1 MSNNNQDSEIKDD
14 FIIKHIK
21 MIKELYE
28 AETFL
33 DEKILST
40 GINKKENFVLFDK
53 DWLTKWKNIVGFEKL
68 KDKCK
73 SCKTDAEIKNII
85 NEVRNIFIELD
96 TPQKLKELGDMD
108 TSKLI
113 KDKKKSTINE
123 ESNFVPILSHKC
135 AYFSNSIKGKFTI
148 NSEIS
153 KGVIF
158 IHDLFPDKNKEQKLI
173 LLYKEAGKNQDFIRP
188 VITLDP
194 KAKIQN
200 VVKELKNKP
209 INEILNKKE
218 FNIKIVKPIETT
230 GKEEKSKEEEKERK
244 KKKKKE
250 KKRKKKK
257 EKKRKKKKKE
267 KRKKKIKRKKKK
279 RRGLKQK
286 QIKRKKKKKRSLKQK
301 QIKRKK
307 KKKRGLK
314 QKQIKRKKKKKR
326 SLKLRQIKRKKKKK
340 RSLKLKQRKRKRKK
354 KKGLKPKQIKRK
366 KKKKKNLRLKR
377 IKRKKKKKRSLKL
390 KQIKRKRKKKK
401 GLKPKQIK
409 RKKKKK
415 GLKPKQIKRKKK
427 KKKGLELKLKKRKK
441 KKLKKRKKKKKK
453 KRKKKKKK
461 KKERKKKKKERKE
474 KEEKERKEKEEK
486 ERKEKEEEEKR
497 KKEEEDKKKKDEEVA
512 LIKEFEEKRR
522 KEEEK
527 RIKEE
532 EEKKRK
538 ELEKENKNQEDS
550 DAEKIKKLEEER
562 IKRQQEEI
570 EKENAKKEK
579 ERQERERPVN
589 KKYENQIIQ
598 NNLIDAMKKQISF
611 DNNIRSHAE
620 KGDENFLLDCSIIN
634 REWYEKFIKLS
645 NFDFVKQSLEKS
657 PNQLDNIVQNAI
669 KDKTINLD
677 ELNKLIEQKPKPIDA
692 KALEDIE
699 NLAFVDDEFLNKILN
714 FGVDKNKSANVN
726 VNSSNNNN
734 IINNQIPL
742 QQNQPKAK
750 IMVNKQDAIFHINNQ
765 KYVCANIQDSNLN
778 KRKNVM
784 PIPIQPNQDIMAQ
797 IGKNSQKKGLI
808 NEVKDQ
814 YMSDNIIGKP
824 RPIQPQMSPIMPPQP
839 VAPHFIQ
846 PQPIIPQPIPPQ
858 PIKQEPAKLRITID
872 NKDSSLGLDN
882 VGATCYMN
890 ATLQCLAHIKRI
902 TEHIINYRED
912 KKLKDTKKFKLSE
925 AYSEV
930 VYEIWLPKD
939 PKKKSFAP
947 NRFKKVLG
955 EMNSLFAP
963 TAANDAKDL
972 LIYFIEQMHTEL
984 NQSKE
989 TNLNLVMPDNMNPM
1003 DHQDVLRCFAEE
1015 FMKKYNSVF
1024 SHYCYGSNVS
1034 VTHCNGCNVQ
1044 KFSYQCFSFIIFPLL
1059 EAKKHCVI
1067 SGRLNPLNYN
1077 NYILNI
1083 EDCFLYNQK
1092 LEFFTGNNQMYCNIC
1107 QASKDSSMQTRI
1119 STAPLI
1125 LILILNRGKGNLDF
1139 KEPFIFWEI
1148 IDLRNYVEFP
1158 QPDNFYFLSGV
1169 VSHMGDSG
1177 PSGHFIAFCRMSPNS
1192 KWYCY
1197 NDSIVSES
1205 NFNEINTRGT
1215 PYILFYQKSV
1225 MVA

>member
-73 SCKTDAEIKNII
+73 SCNTDAEIKNLI

-230 GKEEKSKEEEKERK
+230 GKEEKSKEEEERLK
-244 KKKKKE
+244 AEADKKKKE
-250 KKRKKKK
+250 EEEKKK
-257 EKKRKKKKKE
+257 
-267 KRKKKIKRKKKK
+267 
-279 RRGLKQK
+279 
-286 QIKRKKKKKRSLKQK
+286 
-301 QIKRKK
+301 
-307 KKKRGLK
+307 
-314 QKQIKRKKKKKR
+314 
-326 SLKLRQIKRKKKKK
+326 
-340 RSLKLKQRKRKRKK
+340 
-354 KKGLKPKQIKRK
+354 
-366 KKKKKNLRLKR
+366 
-377 IKRKKKKKRSLKL
+377 
-390 KQIKRKRKKKK
+390 
-401 GLKPKQIK
+401 
-409 RKKKKK
+409 
-415 GLKPKQIKRKKK
+415 
-427 KKKGLELKLKKRKK
+427 
-441 KKLKKRKKKKKK
+441 
-453 KRKKKKKK
+453 
-461 KKERKKKKKERKE
+461 KE

-846 PQPIIPQPIPPQ
+846 PQPIISQPIPPQ

-1003 DHQDVLRCFAEE
+1003 DHQDVLKCFAEE

>member
-1 MSNNNQDSEIKDD
+1 MSINNQVSEIKDD

-73 SCKTDAEIKNII
+73 SCNTDAEKINLI

-230 GKEEKSKEEEKERK
+230 GKEEKSKEEEERLK
-244 KKKKKE
+244 AEADKKKKE
-250 KKRKKKK
+250 EEEKKK
-257 EKKRKKKKKE
+257 
-267 KRKKKIKRKKKK
+267 
-279 RRGLKQK
+279 
-286 QIKRKKKKKRSLKQK
+286 
-301 QIKRKK
+301 
-307 KKKRGLK
+307 
-314 QKQIKRKKKKKR
+314 
-326 SLKLRQIKRKKKKK
+326 
-340 RSLKLKQRKRKRKK
+340 
-354 KKGLKPKQIKRK
+354 
-366 KKKKKNLRLKR
+366 
-377 IKRKKKKKRSLKL
+377 
-390 KQIKRKRKKKK
+390 
-401 GLKPKQIK
+401 
-409 RKKKKK
+409 
-415 GLKPKQIKRKKK
+415 
-427 KKKGLELKLKKRKK
+427 
-441 KKLKKRKKKKKK
+441 
-453 KRKKKKKK
+453 
-461 KKERKKKKKERKE
+461 KE

-1215 PYILFYQKSV
+1215 PYILFYQKSE

>member
-33 DEKILST
+33 DEKILSA
-40 GINKKENFVLFDK
+40 GVNKKENFVLFDK

-73 SCKTDAEIKNII
+73 SCNTDAEIKNLI

-123 ESNFVPILSHKC
+123 ESNFVPIISHKC

-230 GKEEKSKEEEKERK
+230 GKEEKSKEEEERLK
-244 KKKKKE
+244 AEAEKKKKE
-250 KKRKKKK
+250 EEEKKK
-257 EKKRKKKKKE
+257 
-267 KRKKKIKRKKKK
+267 
-279 RRGLKQK
+279 
-286 QIKRKKKKKRSLKQK
+286 
-301 QIKRKK
+301 
-307 KKKRGLK
+307 
-314 QKQIKRKKKKKR
+314 
-326 SLKLRQIKRKKKKK
+326 
-340 RSLKLKQRKRKRKK
+340 
-354 KKGLKPKQIKRK
+354 
-366 KKKKKNLRLKR
+366 
-377 IKRKKKKKRSLKL
+377 
-390 KQIKRKRKKKK
+390 
-401 GLKPKQIK
+401 
-409 RKKKKK
+409 
-415 GLKPKQIKRKKK
+415 
-427 KKKGLELKLKKRKK
+427 
-441 KKLKKRKKKKKK
+441 
-453 KRKKKKKK
+453 
-461 KKERKKKKKERKE
+461 KE
-474 KEEKERKEKEEK
+474 KEEKEKKEKEEK

-497 KKEEEDKKKKDEEVA
+497 KKEEENKKKKDEEVA

-824 RPIQPQMSPIMPPQP
+824 RPIQPHMSPIMPPQP

-846 PQPIIPQPIPPQ
+846 PQPIISQPIPPQ

>member
-73 SCKTDAEIKNII
+73 SCNTDAEKINLI

-209 INEILNKKE
+209 INEILDKKE

-230 GKEEKSKEEEKERK
+230 GKEEKSKEEEERLK
-244 KKKKKE
+244 AEADKKKKE
-250 KKRKKKK
+250 EEEKKK
-257 EKKRKKKKKE
+257 
-267 KRKKKIKRKKKK
+267 
-279 RRGLKQK
+279 
-286 QIKRKKKKKRSLKQK
+286 
-301 QIKRKK
+301 
-307 KKKRGLK
+307 
-314 QKQIKRKKKKKR
+314 
-326 SLKLRQIKRKKKKK
+326 
-340 RSLKLKQRKRKRKK
+340 
-354 KKGLKPKQIKRK
+354 
-366 KKKKKNLRLKR
+366 
-377 IKRKKKKKRSLKL
+377 
-390 KQIKRKRKKKK
+390 
-401 GLKPKQIK
+401 
-409 RKKKKK
+409 
-415 GLKPKQIKRKKK
+415 
-427 KKKGLELKLKKRKK
+427 
-441 KKLKKRKKKKKK
+441 
-453 KRKKKKKK
+453 
-461 KKERKKKKKERKE
+461 KE

-846 PQPIIPQPIPPQ
+846 PQPIISQPIPPQ

>member
-1 MSNNNQDSEIKDD
+1 MSINNQDSEIKDD

-53 DWLTKWKNIVGFEKL
+53 DWLIKWKNIVGFEKL

-73 SCKTDAEIKNII
+73 SCNTDAEIKNLI

-230 GKEEKSKEEEKERK
+230 GKEEKSKEEEERIK
-244 KKKKKE
+244 AEAEKKKKE
-250 KKRKKKK
+250 EEERIKAEAEKKKK
-257 EKKRKKKKKE
+257 EEERLKAEADKKKKE
-267 KRKKKIKRKKKK
+267 EEE
-279 RRGLKQK
+279 
-286 QIKRKKKKKRSLKQK
+286 
-301 QIKRKK
+301 
-307 KKKRGLK
+307 
-314 QKQIKRKKKKKR
+314 
-326 SLKLRQIKRKKKKK
+326 
-340 RSLKLKQRKRKRKK
+340 
-354 KKGLKPKQIKRK
+354 
-366 KKKKKNLRLKR
+366 RLKA
-377 IKRKKKKKRSLKL
+377 
-390 KQIKRKRKKKK
+390 
-401 GLKPKQIK
+401 
-409 RKKKKK
+409 
-415 GLKPKQIKRKKK
+415 
-427 KKKGLELKLKKRKK
+427 EAD
-441 KKLKKRKKKKKK
+441 
-453 KRKKKKKK
+453 KK
-461 KKERKKKKKERKE
+461 KKEEEEKKKKEEEERLRVEAEKKKKEEEEKKKKE

-497 KKEEEDKKKKDEEVA
+497 KKEEEDKKKKDDEA
-512 LIKEFEEKRR
+512 ARIKEFEQKRR
-522 KEEEK
+522 KDEEK

-846 PQPIIPQPIPPQ
+846 PQPIISQPIPPQ

-1003 DHQDVLRCFAEE
+1003 DHQDVLKCFAEE

>member
-73 SCKTDAEIKNII
+73 SCNTDAEKINLI

-209 INEILNKKE
+209 INEILDKKE

-230 GKEEKSKEEEKERK
+230 GKEEKSKEEEERLK
-244 KKKKKE
+244 AEEDKKKKE
-250 KKRKKKK
+250 EEEKKK
-257 EKKRKKKKKE
+257 
-267 KRKKKIKRKKKK
+267 
-279 RRGLKQK
+279 
-286 QIKRKKKKKRSLKQK
+286 
-301 QIKRKK
+301 
-307 KKKRGLK
+307 
-314 QKQIKRKKKKKR
+314 
-326 SLKLRQIKRKKKKK
+326 
-340 RSLKLKQRKRKRKK
+340 
-354 KKGLKPKQIKRK
+354 
-366 KKKKKNLRLKR
+366 
-377 IKRKKKKKRSLKL
+377 
-390 KQIKRKRKKKK
+390 
-401 GLKPKQIK
+401 
-409 RKKKKK
+409 
-415 GLKPKQIKRKKK
+415 
-427 KKKGLELKLKKRKK
+427 
-441 KKLKKRKKKKKK
+441 
-453 KRKKKKKK
+453 
-461 KKERKKKKKERKE
+461 KE

-846 PQPIIPQPIPPQ
+846 PQPIISQPIPPQ

>member
-73 SCKTDAEIKNII
+73 SCNTDAEIKNLI

-96 TPQKLKELGDMD
+96 IPQKLKELGDMD

-158 IHDLFPDKNKEQKLI
+158 IHDLFPEKNKEQKLI

-230 GKEEKSKEEEKERK
+230 GKEEKSKEEEERLK
-244 KKKKKE
+244 AEADKKKKE
-250 KKRKKKK
+250 EEEKKK
-257 EKKRKKKKKE
+257 
-267 KRKKKIKRKKKK
+267 
-279 RRGLKQK
+279 
-286 QIKRKKKKKRSLKQK
+286 
-301 QIKRKK
+301 
-307 KKKRGLK
+307 
-314 QKQIKRKKKKKR
+314 
-326 SLKLRQIKRKKKKK
+326 
-340 RSLKLKQRKRKRKK
+340 
-354 KKGLKPKQIKRK
+354 
-366 KKKKKNLRLKR
+366 
-377 IKRKKKKKRSLKL
+377 
-390 KQIKRKRKKKK
+390 
-401 GLKPKQIK
+401 
-409 RKKKKK
+409 
-415 GLKPKQIKRKKK
+415 
-427 KKKGLELKLKKRKK
+427 
-441 KKLKKRKKKKKK
+441 
-453 KRKKKKKK
+453 
-461 KKERKKKKKERKE
+461 KE

-846 PQPIIPQPIPPQ
+846 PQPIISQPIPPQ

>member
-73 SCKTDAEIKNII
+73 SCNTDAEIKNLI

-230 GKEEKSKEEEKERK
+230 GKEEKSKEEEERLKAEAEKKKKEEEE
-244 KKKKKE
+244 KKKKE
-250 KKRKKKK
+250 K
-257 EKKRKKKKKE
+257 EE
-267 KRKKKIKRKKKK
+267 
-279 RRGLKQK
+279 
-286 QIKRKKKKKRSLKQK
+286 
-301 QIKRKK
+301 
-307 KKKRGLK
+307 
-314 QKQIKRKKKKKR
+314 
-326 SLKLRQIKRKKKKK
+326 
-340 RSLKLKQRKRKRKK
+340 
-354 KKGLKPKQIKRK
+354 
-366 KKKKKNLRLKR
+366 
-377 IKRKKKKKRSLKL
+377 
-390 KQIKRKRKKKK
+390 
-401 GLKPKQIK
+401 
-409 RKKKKK
+409 
-415 GLKPKQIKRKKK
+415 
-427 KKKGLELKLKKRKK
+427 
-441 KKLKKRKKKKKK
+441 
-453 KRKKKKKK
+453 
-461 KKERKKKKKERKE
+461 KERKE
-474 KEEKERKEKEEK
+474 KEEKERKEKEDKERKEKEEEEKRKKEEEDKKKKDEEERLKAEADKKKKEEEEKLKVEADKKKKEEEERLKAEADKKKKEEEERLKAEAEKKKKEEEERLKAEADKKKKEEEEKLKAEADKKKKEEEEKKKKEEEERLRAEAEKKKKEEEEKKKKEKEEKEKKEKEEK

-839 VAPHFIQ
+839 VVPHFIQ
-846 PQPIIPQPIPPQ
+846 PQPIISQPIPPQ

>member
-73 SCKTDAEIKNII
+73 SCNTDAEIKNLI

-158 IHDLFPDKNKEQKLI
+158 IHDLFPEKNKEQKLI

-230 GKEEKSKEEEKERK
+230 GKEEKSKEEEERLK
-244 KKKKKE
+244 AEAEKKKKE
-250 KKRKKKK
+250 EEEKKK
-257 EKKRKKKKKE
+257 
-267 KRKKKIKRKKKK
+267 
-279 RRGLKQK
+279 
-286 QIKRKKKKKRSLKQK
+286 
-301 QIKRKK
+301 
-307 KKKRGLK
+307 
-314 QKQIKRKKKKKR
+314 
-326 SLKLRQIKRKKKKK
+326 
-340 RSLKLKQRKRKRKK
+340 
-354 KKGLKPKQIKRK
+354 
-366 KKKKKNLRLKR
+366 
-377 IKRKKKKKRSLKL
+377 
-390 KQIKRKRKKKK
+390 
-401 GLKPKQIK
+401 
-409 RKKKKK
+409 
-415 GLKPKQIKRKKK
+415 
-427 KKKGLELKLKKRKK
+427 
-441 KKLKKRKKKKKK
+441 
-453 KRKKKKKK
+453 
-461 KKERKKKKKERKE
+461 KE

-846 PQPIIPQPIPPQ
+846 PQSIIPQPIPPQ

>member
-1 MSNNNQDSEIKDD
+1 MSINNQDSEIKDD

-53 DWLTKWKNIVGFEKL
+53 DWLIKWKNIVGFEKL

-73 SCKTDAEIKNII
+73 SCNTDAEKINLI

-230 GKEEKSKEEEKERK
+230 GKEEKSKEEEERLK
-244 KKKKKE
+244 AEEDKKKKE
-250 KKRKKKK
+250 EEEKKK
-257 EKKRKKKKKE
+257 
-267 KRKKKIKRKKKK
+267 
-279 RRGLKQK
+279 
-286 QIKRKKKKKRSLKQK
+286 
-301 QIKRKK
+301 
-307 KKKRGLK
+307 
-314 QKQIKRKKKKKR
+314 
-326 SLKLRQIKRKKKKK
+326 
-340 RSLKLKQRKRKRKK
+340 
-354 KKGLKPKQIKRK
+354 
-366 KKKKKNLRLKR
+366 
-377 IKRKKKKKRSLKL
+377 
-390 KQIKRKRKKKK
+390 
-401 GLKPKQIK
+401 
-409 RKKKKK
+409 
-415 GLKPKQIKRKKK
+415 
-427 KKKGLELKLKKRKK
+427 
-441 KKLKKRKKKKKK
+441 
-453 KRKKKKKK
+453 
-461 KKERKKKKKERKE
+461 KE

-846 PQPIIPQPIPPQ
+846 PQPIISQPIPPQ

>member
-73 SCKTDAEIKNII
+73 SCNTDAEIKNLI

-230 GKEEKSKEEEKERK
+230 GKEEKSKEEEERLK
-244 KKKKKE
+244 AEEDKKKKE
-250 KKRKKKK
+250 EEEKKK
-257 EKKRKKKKKE
+257 
-267 KRKKKIKRKKKK
+267 
-279 RRGLKQK
+279 
-286 QIKRKKKKKRSLKQK
+286 
-301 QIKRKK
+301 
-307 KKKRGLK
+307 
-314 QKQIKRKKKKKR
+314 
-326 SLKLRQIKRKKKKK
+326 
-340 RSLKLKQRKRKRKK
+340 
-354 KKGLKPKQIKRK
+354 
-366 KKKKKNLRLKR
+366 
-377 IKRKKKKKRSLKL
+377 
-390 KQIKRKRKKKK
+390 
-401 GLKPKQIK
+401 
-409 RKKKKK
+409 
-415 GLKPKQIKRKKK
+415 
-427 KKKGLELKLKKRKK
+427 
-441 KKLKKRKKKKKK
+441 
-453 KRKKKKKK
+453 
-461 KKERKKKKKERKE
+461 KE

-846 PQPIIPQPIPPQ
+846 PQPIISQPIPPQ

>member
-73 SCKTDAEIKNII
+73 GCKTDAEIKNII

-230 GKEEKSKEEEKERK
+230 GKEEKSKEEEERLK
-244 KKKKKE
+244 AEADKKKKE
-250 KKRKKKK
+250 EEEKKK
-257 EKKRKKKKKE
+257 
-267 KRKKKIKRKKKK
+267 
-279 RRGLKQK
+279 
-286 QIKRKKKKKRSLKQK
+286 
-301 QIKRKK
+301 
-307 KKKRGLK
+307 
-314 QKQIKRKKKKKR
+314 
-326 SLKLRQIKRKKKKK
+326 
-340 RSLKLKQRKRKRKK
+340 
-354 KKGLKPKQIKRK
+354 
-366 KKKKKNLRLKR
+366 
-377 IKRKKKKKRSLKL
+377 
-390 KQIKRKRKKKK
+390 
-401 GLKPKQIK
+401 
-409 RKKKKK
+409 
-415 GLKPKQIKRKKK
+415 
-427 KKKGLELKLKKRKK
+427 
-441 KKLKKRKKKKKK
+441 
-453 KRKKKKKK
+453 
-461 KKERKKKKKERKE
+461 KE

-824 RPIQPQMSPIMPPQP
+824 RPIPPHMSPIMPPQP

-846 PQPIIPQPIPPQ
+846 PQPIISQPIPPQ

>member
-73 SCKTDAEIKNII
+73 SCNTDAEKINLI

-230 GKEEKSKEEEKERK
+230 GKEEKSKEEEERLK
-244 KKKKKE
+244 AEADKKKKE
-250 KKRKKKK
+250 EEERLKAEADKKKK
-257 EKKRKKKKKE
+257 EEEEKKKKE
-267 KRKKKIKRKKKK
+267 EEER
-279 RRGLKQK
+279 
-286 QIKRKKKKKRSLKQK
+286 
-301 QIKRKK
+301 
-307 KKKRGLK
+307 
-314 QKQIKRKKKKKR
+314 
-326 SLKLRQIKRKKKKK
+326 LRA
-340 RSLKLKQRKRKRKK
+340 
-354 KKGLKPKQIKRK
+354 
-366 KKKKKNLRLKR
+366 
-377 IKRKKKKKRSLKL
+377 
-390 KQIKRKRKKKK
+390 
-401 GLKPKQIK
+401 
-409 RKKKKK
+409 
-415 GLKPKQIKRKKK
+415 
-427 KKKGLELKLKKRKK
+427 EAE
-441 KKLKKRKKKKKK
+441 
-453 KRKKKKKK
+453 KK
-461 KKERKKKKKERKE
+461 KKEEAEKKKKEEEEKKKKE
-474 KEEKERKEKEEK
+474 KEEKEKKEKEEK

-497 KKEEEDKKKKDEEVA
+497 KKEEEDKKKKDEEFA

-538 ELEKENKNQEDS
+538 ELEKEKKNQEDS

-824 RPIQPQMSPIMPPQP
+824 RPIQPHMSPIMPPQP

>member
-1 MSNNNQDSEIKDD
+1 MSINNQDSEIKDD

-40 GINKKENFVLFDK
+40 GVYKKENFVLFDK

-230 GKEEKSKEEEKERK
+230 GKEEKSKEEEERLK
-244 KKKKKE
+244 AEADKKKKE
-250 KKRKKKK
+250 EEEKKK
-257 EKKRKKKKKE
+257 
-267 KRKKKIKRKKKK
+267 
-279 RRGLKQK
+279 
-286 QIKRKKKKKRSLKQK
+286 
-301 QIKRKK
+301 
-307 KKKRGLK
+307 
-314 QKQIKRKKKKKR
+314 
-326 SLKLRQIKRKKKKK
+326 
-340 RSLKLKQRKRKRKK
+340 
-354 KKGLKPKQIKRK
+354 
-366 KKKKKNLRLKR
+366 
-377 IKRKKKKKRSLKL
+377 
-390 KQIKRKRKKKK
+390 
-401 GLKPKQIK
+401 
-409 RKKKKK
+409 
-415 GLKPKQIKRKKK
+415 
-427 KKKGLELKLKKRKK
+427 
-441 KKLKKRKKKKKK
+441 
-453 KRKKKKKK
+453 
-461 KKERKKKKKERKE
+461 KE

-512 LIKEFEEKRR
+512 RIKEFEEKRR

-846 PQPIIPQPIPPQ
+846 PQPIISQPIPPQ

>member
-33 DEKILST
+33 DEKILSA

-73 SCKTDAEIKNII
+73 SCNTDAEKINLI

-230 GKEEKSKEEEKERK
+230 GKEEKSKEEEERLK
-244 KKKKKE
+244 AEADKKKKE
-250 KKRKKKK
+250 EEEKKK
-257 EKKRKKKKKE
+257 
-267 KRKKKIKRKKKK
+267 
-279 RRGLKQK
+279 
-286 QIKRKKKKKRSLKQK
+286 
-301 QIKRKK
+301 
-307 KKKRGLK
+307 
-314 QKQIKRKKKKKR
+314 
-326 SLKLRQIKRKKKKK
+326 
-340 RSLKLKQRKRKRKK
+340 
-354 KKGLKPKQIKRK
+354 
-366 KKKKKNLRLKR
+366 
-377 IKRKKKKKRSLKL
+377 
-390 KQIKRKRKKKK
+390 
-401 GLKPKQIK
+401 
-409 RKKKKK
+409 
-415 GLKPKQIKRKKK
+415 
-427 KKKGLELKLKKRKK
+427 
-441 KKLKKRKKKKKK
+441 
-453 KRKKKKKK
+453 
-461 KKERKKKKKERKE
+461 KE

-846 PQPIIPQPIPPQ
+846 PQPIISQPIPPQ

>member
-40 GINKKENFVLFDK
+40 GVYKKENFVLFDK
-53 DWLTKWKNIVGFEKL
+53 DWLIKWKNIVGFEKL

-230 GKEEKSKEEEKERK
+230 GKEEKSKEEEERLK
-244 KKKKKE
+244 AEADKKKKE
-250 KKRKKKK
+250 EEKKK
-257 EKKRKKKKKE
+257 
-267 KRKKKIKRKKKK
+267 
-279 RRGLKQK
+279 
-286 QIKRKKKKKRSLKQK
+286 
-301 QIKRKK
+301 
-307 KKKRGLK
+307 
-314 QKQIKRKKKKKR
+314 
-326 SLKLRQIKRKKKKK
+326 
-340 RSLKLKQRKRKRKK
+340 
-354 KKGLKPKQIKRK
+354 
-366 KKKKKNLRLKR
+366 
-377 IKRKKKKKRSLKL
+377 
-390 KQIKRKRKKKK
+390 
-401 GLKPKQIK
+401 
-409 RKKKKK
+409 
-415 GLKPKQIKRKKK
+415 
-427 KKKGLELKLKKRKK
+427 
-441 KKLKKRKKKKKK
+441 
-453 KRKKKKKK
+453 
-461 KKERKKKKKERKE
+461 KE

-538 ELEKENKNQEDS
+538 ELEKEKKNQEDS

-846 PQPIIPQPIPPQ
+846 PQPIISQPIPPQ

-1215 PYILFYQKSV
+1215 PYILFYQKSQ
-1225 MVA
+1225 M

>member
-1 MSNNNQDSEIKDD
+1 MSINNQDSEIKDD

-33 DEKILST
+33 DEKILSA
-40 GINKKENFVLFDK
+40 GVYKKENFVLFDK

-73 SCKTDAEIKNII
+73 SCNTDAEKINLI

-230 GKEEKSKEEEKERK
+230 GKEEKSKEEEERLK
-244 KKKKKE
+244 AEADKKKKE
-250 KKRKKKK
+250 EEERLKAEAEKKKK
-257 EKKRKKKKKE
+257 EEEERLRAEAEKKKKE
-267 KRKKKIKRKKKK
+267 EEEKKK
-279 RRGLKQK
+279 
-286 QIKRKKKKKRSLKQK
+286 
-301 QIKRKK
+301 
-307 KKKRGLK
+307 
-314 QKQIKRKKKKKR
+314 
-326 SLKLRQIKRKKKKK
+326 
-340 RSLKLKQRKRKRKK
+340 
-354 KKGLKPKQIKRK
+354 
-366 KKKKKNLRLKR
+366 
-377 IKRKKKKKRSLKL
+377 
-390 KQIKRKRKKKK
+390 
-401 GLKPKQIK
+401 
-409 RKKKKK
+409 
-415 GLKPKQIKRKKK
+415 
-427 KKKGLELKLKKRKK
+427 
-441 KKLKKRKKKKKK
+441 
-453 KRKKKKKK
+453 
-461 KKERKKKKKERKE
+461 KE
-474 KEEKERKEKEEK
+474 KEEKEKKEKEEK

-538 ELEKENKNQEDS
+538 ELEKEKKNQEDS

-846 PQPIIPQPIPPQ
+846 PQPIISQPIPPQ

-1205 NFNEINTRGT
+1205 NFNEIIRF
-1215 PYILFYQKSV
+1215 YIIIQI
-1225 MVA
+1225 A

>member
-40 GINKKENFVLFDK
+40 GVYKKENFVLFDK

-73 SCKTDAEIKNII
+73 SCNTDAEIKNLI

-230 GKEEKSKEEEKERK
+230 GKEEKSKEEEERIK
-244 KKKKKE
+244 AEAEKKKKE
-250 KKRKKKK
+250 EERIKAEAEKKKK
-257 EKKRKKKKKE
+257 EEEERIKAEAEKKKKE
-267 KRKKKIKRKKKK
+267 EE
-279 RRGLKQK
+279 
-286 QIKRKKKKKRSLKQK
+286 
-301 QIKRKK
+301 
-307 KKKRGLK
+307 
-314 QKQIKRKKKKKR
+314 
-326 SLKLRQIKRKKKKK
+326 
-340 RSLKLKQRKRKRKK
+340 
-354 KKGLKPKQIKRK
+354 
-366 KKKKKNLRLKR
+366 RLKA
-377 IKRKKKKKRSLKL
+377 
-390 KQIKRKRKKKK
+390 
-401 GLKPKQIK
+401 
-409 RKKKKK
+409 
-415 GLKPKQIKRKKK
+415 
-427 KKKGLELKLKKRKK
+427 EAD
-441 KKLKKRKKKKKK
+441 
-453 KRKKKKKK
+453 KK
-461 KKERKKKKKERKE
+461 KKEEEERLKAEAEKKKKEEEERLKAEADKKKKEEAEKKKKEEEEKKKKE

-824 RPIQPQMSPIMPPQP
+824 RPIQPQMSPIMSPQP

-846 PQPIIPQPIPPQ
+846 PQPIISQPIPPQ

>member
-40 GINKKENFVLFDK
+40 GVYKKENFVLFDK

-73 SCKTDAEIKNII
+73 SCKTDGEMKNII

-230 GKEEKSKEEEKERK
+230 GKEEKSKEEEERLKAEADKKKKEEEE
-244 KKKKKE
+244 KKKKE
-250 KKRKKKK
+250 KEEKERKEKEEKERKEKEEKERKEKEEEEKRKKEEEDKKKK
-257 EKKRKKKKKE
+257 EEEERLKAEADKKKKE
-267 KRKKKIKRKKKK
+267 
-279 RRGLKQK
+279 
-286 QIKRKKKKKRSLKQK
+286 
-301 QIKRKK
+301 
-307 KKKRGLK
+307 
-314 QKQIKRKKKKKR
+314 
-326 SLKLRQIKRKKKKK
+326 
-340 RSLKLKQRKRKRKK
+340 
-354 KKGLKPKQIKRK
+354 
-366 KKKKKNLRLKR
+366 
-377 IKRKKKKKRSLKL
+377 
-390 KQIKRKRKKKK
+390 
-401 GLKPKQIK
+401 
-409 RKKKKK
+409 
-415 GLKPKQIKRKKK
+415 
-427 KKKGLELKLKKRKK
+427 EEE
-441 KKLKKRKKKKKK
+441 
-453 KRKKKKKK
+453 KK
-461 KKERKKKKKERKE
+461 KKEEEEIKKKE

-512 LIKEFEEKRR
+512 LIKELEEKRR

-846 PQPIIPQPIPPQ
+846 PQSIIPQPIPPQ

>member
-73 SCKTDAEIKNII
+73 SCKTDAEIKNLI

-230 GKEEKSKEEEKERK
+230 GKEEKSKEEEERLK
-244 KKKKKE
+244 AEADKKKKE
-250 KKRKKKK
+250 EEEKKK
-257 EKKRKKKKKE
+257 
-267 KRKKKIKRKKKK
+267 
-279 RRGLKQK
+279 
-286 QIKRKKKKKRSLKQK
+286 
-301 QIKRKK
+301 
-307 KKKRGLK
+307 
-314 QKQIKRKKKKKR
+314 
-326 SLKLRQIKRKKKKK
+326 
-340 RSLKLKQRKRKRKK
+340 
-354 KKGLKPKQIKRK
+354 
-366 KKKKKNLRLKR
+366 
-377 IKRKKKKKRSLKL
+377 
-390 KQIKRKRKKKK
+390 
-401 GLKPKQIK
+401 
-409 RKKKKK
+409 
-415 GLKPKQIKRKKK
+415 
-427 KKKGLELKLKKRKK
+427 
-441 KKLKKRKKKKKK
+441 
-453 KRKKKKKK
+453 
-461 KKERKKKKKERKE
+461 KE

-824 RPIQPQMSPIMPPQP
+824 RPIPPHMSPIMPPQP

>member
-53 DWLTKWKNIVGFEKL
+53 DWLIKWKNIVGFEKL

-73 SCKTDAEIKNII
+73 SCNTDAEKINLI

-230 GKEEKSKEEEKERK
+230 GKEEKSKEEEERLK
-244 KKKKKE
+244 AEADKKKKE
-250 KKRKKKK
+250 EEEKKK
-257 EKKRKKKKKE
+257 
-267 KRKKKIKRKKKK
+267 
-279 RRGLKQK
+279 
-286 QIKRKKKKKRSLKQK
+286 
-301 QIKRKK
+301 
-307 KKKRGLK
+307 
-314 QKQIKRKKKKKR
+314 
-326 SLKLRQIKRKKKKK
+326 
-340 RSLKLKQRKRKRKK
+340 
-354 KKGLKPKQIKRK
+354 
-366 KKKKKNLRLKR
+366 
-377 IKRKKKKKRSLKL
+377 
-390 KQIKRKRKKKK
+390 
-401 GLKPKQIK
+401 
-409 RKKKKK
+409 
-415 GLKPKQIKRKKK
+415 
-427 KKKGLELKLKKRKK
+427 
-441 KKLKKRKKKKKK
+441 
-453 KRKKKKKK
+453 
-461 KKERKKKKKERKE
+461 KE

-797 IGKNSQKKGLI
+797 IGKNSQKNGLI

-846 PQPIIPQPIPPQ
+846 PQPIISQPIPPQ

>member
-40 GINKKENFVLFDK
+40 GVYKKENFVLFDK

-73 SCKTDAEIKNII
+73 SCNTDAEIKNLI

-135 AYFSNSIKGKFTI
+135 AYFSSSIKGTFTI

-230 GKEEKSKEEEKERK
+230 GKEEKSKEEEERLK
-244 KKKKKE
+244 AEADKKKKE
-250 KKRKKKK
+250 EEERLKAEADKKKK
-257 EKKRKKKKKE
+257 EEEERLKAEAEKKKKE
-267 KRKKKIKRKKKK
+267 EEE
-279 RRGLKQK
+279 
-286 QIKRKKKKKRSLKQK
+286 
-301 QIKRKK
+301 
-307 KKKRGLK
+307 
-314 QKQIKRKKKKKR
+314 
-326 SLKLRQIKRKKKKK
+326 
-340 RSLKLKQRKRKRKK
+340 
-354 KKGLKPKQIKRK
+354 
-366 KKKKKNLRLKR
+366 RLKA
-377 IKRKKKKKRSLKL
+377 
-390 KQIKRKRKKKK
+390 
-401 GLKPKQIK
+401 
-409 RKKKKK
+409 
-415 GLKPKQIKRKKK
+415 
-427 KKKGLELKLKKRKK
+427 EAE
-441 KKLKKRKKKKKK
+441 
-453 KRKKKKKK
+453 KK
-461 KKERKKKKKERKE
+461 KKEEEEKLKAEADKKKKEEEERLKAEADKKKKEEEERLRAEAEKKKKEEEEKKKKE
-474 KEEKERKEKEEK
+474 KEEKEKKEKEEK

-677 ELNKLIEQKPKPIDA
+677 ELNKLFEQKPKPIDA

-824 RPIQPQMSPIMPPQP
+824 RPIPPHMSPIMPPQP

>member
-73 SCKTDAEIKNII
+73 SCNTDAEKINLI

-230 GKEEKSKEEEKERK
+230 GKEEKSKEEEERLK
-244 KKKKKE
+244 AEEDKKKKE
-250 KKRKKKK
+250 EEEKKK
-257 EKKRKKKKKE
+257 
-267 KRKKKIKRKKKK
+267 
-279 RRGLKQK
+279 
-286 QIKRKKKKKRSLKQK
+286 
-301 QIKRKK
+301 
-307 KKKRGLK
+307 
-314 QKQIKRKKKKKR
+314 
-326 SLKLRQIKRKKKKK
+326 
-340 RSLKLKQRKRKRKK
+340 
-354 KKGLKPKQIKRK
+354 
-366 KKKKKNLRLKR
+366 
-377 IKRKKKKKRSLKL
+377 
-390 KQIKRKRKKKK
+390 
-401 GLKPKQIK
+401 
-409 RKKKKK
+409 
-415 GLKPKQIKRKKK
+415 
-427 KKKGLELKLKKRKK
+427 
-441 KKLKKRKKKKKK
+441 
-453 KRKKKKKK
+453 
-461 KKERKKKKKERKE
+461 KE

-846 PQPIIPQPIPPQ
+846 PQPIISQPIPPQ

>member
-73 SCKTDAEIKNII
+73 SCNADAEIKNLI

-230 GKEEKSKEEEKERK
+230 GKEEKSKEEEERLK
-244 KKKKKE
+244 AEADKKKKE
-250 KKRKKKK
+250 EEEKKK
-257 EKKRKKKKKE
+257 
-267 KRKKKIKRKKKK
+267 
-279 RRGLKQK
+279 
-286 QIKRKKKKKRSLKQK
+286 
-301 QIKRKK
+301 
-307 KKKRGLK
+307 
-314 QKQIKRKKKKKR
+314 
-326 SLKLRQIKRKKKKK
+326 
-340 RSLKLKQRKRKRKK
+340 
-354 KKGLKPKQIKRK
+354 
-366 KKKKKNLRLKR
+366 
-377 IKRKKKKKRSLKL
+377 
-390 KQIKRKRKKKK
+390 
-401 GLKPKQIK
+401 
-409 RKKKKK
+409 
-415 GLKPKQIKRKKK
+415 
-427 KKKGLELKLKKRKK
+427 
-441 KKLKKRKKKKKK
+441 
-453 KRKKKKKK
+453 
-461 KKERKKKKKERKE
+461 KE

-846 PQPIIPQPIPPQ
+846 PQPIISQPIPPQ

>member
-73 SCKTDAEIKNII
+73 SCNTDAEIKNLI

-230 GKEEKSKEEEKERK
+230 GKEEKSKEEEERLK
-244 KKKKKE
+244 AEADKKKKE
-250 KKRKKKK
+250 EEEKKKK
-257 EKKRKKKKKE
+257 EEEERLRAEAEKKKKE
-267 KRKKKIKRKKKK
+267 
-279 RRGLKQK
+279 
-286 QIKRKKKKKRSLKQK
+286 
-301 QIKRKK
+301 
-307 KKKRGLK
+307 
-314 QKQIKRKKKKKR
+314 
-326 SLKLRQIKRKKKKK
+326 
-340 RSLKLKQRKRKRKK
+340 
-354 KKGLKPKQIKRK
+354 
-366 KKKKKNLRLKR
+366 
-377 IKRKKKKKRSLKL
+377 
-390 KQIKRKRKKKK
+390 
-401 GLKPKQIK
+401 
-409 RKKKKK
+409 
-415 GLKPKQIKRKKK
+415 
-427 KKKGLELKLKKRKK
+427 EEE
-441 KKLKKRKKKKKK
+441 
-453 KRKKKKKK
+453 KK
-461 KKERKKKKKERKE
+461 KKEEKE
-474 KEEKERKEKEEK
+474 KKEKEEK
-486 ERKEKEEEEKR
+486 ERKEKEEEKKR

-846 PQPIIPQPIPPQ
+846 PQPIISQPIPPQ

>member
-73 SCKTDAEIKNII
+73 SCNTDAEIKNLI

-209 INEILNKKE
+209 INEILDKKE

-230 GKEEKSKEEEKERK
+230 GKEEKSKEEEERLK
-244 KKKKKE
+244 AEADKKKKE
-250 KKRKKKK
+250 EEEKKK
-257 EKKRKKKKKE
+257 
-267 KRKKKIKRKKKK
+267 
-279 RRGLKQK
+279 
-286 QIKRKKKKKRSLKQK
+286 
-301 QIKRKK
+301 
-307 KKKRGLK
+307 
-314 QKQIKRKKKKKR
+314 
-326 SLKLRQIKRKKKKK
+326 
-340 RSLKLKQRKRKRKK
+340 
-354 KKGLKPKQIKRK
+354 
-366 KKKKKNLRLKR
+366 
-377 IKRKKKKKRSLKL
+377 
-390 KQIKRKRKKKK
+390 
-401 GLKPKQIK
+401 
-409 RKKKKK
+409 
-415 GLKPKQIKRKKK
+415 
-427 KKKGLELKLKKRKK
+427 
-441 KKLKKRKKKKKK
+441 
-453 KRKKKKKK
+453 
-461 KKERKKKKKERKE
+461 KE

-846 PQPIIPQPIPPQ
+846 PQPIISQPIPPQ

>member
-73 SCKTDAEIKNII
+73 ICNSDAEIKNII

-230 GKEEKSKEEEKERK
+230 GKEEKSKEEEERLK
-244 KKKKKE
+244 AEAEKKKKE
-250 KKRKKKK
+250 EEEKKK
-257 EKKRKKKKKE
+257 
-267 KRKKKIKRKKKK
+267 
-279 RRGLKQK
+279 
-286 QIKRKKKKKRSLKQK
+286 
-301 QIKRKK
+301 
-307 KKKRGLK
+307 
-314 QKQIKRKKKKKR
+314 
-326 SLKLRQIKRKKKKK
+326 
-340 RSLKLKQRKRKRKK
+340 
-354 KKGLKPKQIKRK
+354 
-366 KKKKKNLRLKR
+366 
-377 IKRKKKKKRSLKL
+377 
-390 KQIKRKRKKKK
+390 
-401 GLKPKQIK
+401 
-409 RKKKKK
+409 
-415 GLKPKQIKRKKK
+415 
-427 KKKGLELKLKKRKK
+427 
-441 KKLKKRKKKKKK
+441 
-453 KRKKKKKK
+453 
-461 KKERKKKKKERKE
+461 KE
-474 KEEKERKEKEEK
+474 KEEKEKKEKEEK

-846 PQPIIPQPIPPQ
+846 PQPIISQPIPPQ

>member
-33 DEKILST
+33 DEKILSA

-73 SCKTDAEIKNII
+73 SCNTDAEKINLI

-135 AYFSNSIKGKFTI
+135 AYFSSSIKGTFTI

-230 GKEEKSKEEEKERK
+230 GKEEKSKEEEERLK
-244 KKKKKE
+244 AEADKKKKE
-250 KKRKKKK
+250 EEEKKK
-257 EKKRKKKKKE
+257 
-267 KRKKKIKRKKKK
+267 
-279 RRGLKQK
+279 
-286 QIKRKKKKKRSLKQK
+286 
-301 QIKRKK
+301 
-307 KKKRGLK
+307 
-314 QKQIKRKKKKKR
+314 
-326 SLKLRQIKRKKKKK
+326 
-340 RSLKLKQRKRKRKK
+340 
-354 KKGLKPKQIKRK
+354 
-366 KKKKKNLRLKR
+366 
-377 IKRKKKKKRSLKL
+377 
-390 KQIKRKRKKKK
+390 
-401 GLKPKQIK
+401 
-409 RKKKKK
+409 
-415 GLKPKQIKRKKK
+415 
-427 KKKGLELKLKKRKK
+427 
-441 KKLKKRKKKKKK
+441 
-453 KRKKKKKK
+453 
-461 KKERKKKKKERKE
+461 KE

-538 ELEKENKNQEDS
+538 ELEKESKNQEDS

-846 PQPIIPQPIPPQ
+846 PQPIISQPIPPQ

>member
-73 SCKTDAEIKNII
+73 SCNTDAEKINLI

-230 GKEEKSKEEEKERK
+230 GKEEKSKEEEERLK
-244 KKKKKE
+244 AEADKKKKE
-250 KKRKKKK
+250 EAEKKK
-257 EKKRKKKKKE
+257 
-267 KRKKKIKRKKKK
+267 
-279 RRGLKQK
+279 
-286 QIKRKKKKKRSLKQK
+286 
-301 QIKRKK
+301 
-307 KKKRGLK
+307 
-314 QKQIKRKKKKKR
+314 
-326 SLKLRQIKRKKKKK
+326 
-340 RSLKLKQRKRKRKK
+340 
-354 KKGLKPKQIKRK
+354 
-366 KKKKKNLRLKR
+366 
-377 IKRKKKKKRSLKL
+377 
-390 KQIKRKRKKKK
+390 
-401 GLKPKQIK
+401 
-409 RKKKKK
+409 
-415 GLKPKQIKRKKK
+415 
-427 KKKGLELKLKKRKK
+427 
-441 KKLKKRKKKKKK
+441 
-453 KRKKKKKK
+453 
-461 KKERKKKKKERKE
+461 KE

>member
-33 DEKILST
+33 DEKILSA
-40 GINKKENFVLFDK
+40 GVYKKENFVLFDK

-73 SCKTDAEIKNII
+73 SCNTDAEIKNLI

-96 TPQKLKELGDMD
+96 IPQKLKELGDMD

-230 GKEEKSKEEEKERK
+230 GKEEKSKEEEERLKAEADKKKKEEEE
-244 KKKKKE
+244 KKKKE
-250 KKRKKKK
+250 K
-257 EKKRKKKKKE
+257 EE
-267 KRKKKIKRKKKK
+267 
-279 RRGLKQK
+279 
-286 QIKRKKKKKRSLKQK
+286 
-301 QIKRKK
+301 
-307 KKKRGLK
+307 
-314 QKQIKRKKKKKR
+314 
-326 SLKLRQIKRKKKKK
+326 
-340 RSLKLKQRKRKRKK
+340 
-354 KKGLKPKQIKRK
+354 
-366 KKKKKNLRLKR
+366 
-377 IKRKKKKKRSLKL
+377 
-390 KQIKRKRKKKK
+390 
-401 GLKPKQIK
+401 
-409 RKKKKK
+409 
-415 GLKPKQIKRKKK
+415 
-427 KKKGLELKLKKRKK
+427 
-441 KKLKKRKKKKKK
+441 
-453 KRKKKKKK
+453 
-461 KKERKKKKKERKE
+461 KERKE

-846 PQPIIPQPIPPQ
+846 PQPIISQPIPPQ

-1003 DHQDVLRCFAEE
+1003 DHQDVLKCFAEE

>member
-73 SCKTDAEIKNII
+73 SCNTDAEKINLI

-230 GKEEKSKEEEKERK
+230 GKEEKSKEEEERLK
-244 KKKKKE
+244 AEEDKKKKE
-250 KKRKKKK
+250 EEEKKK
-257 EKKRKKKKKE
+257 
-267 KRKKKIKRKKKK
+267 
-279 RRGLKQK
+279 
-286 QIKRKKKKKRSLKQK
+286 
-301 QIKRKK
+301 
-307 KKKRGLK
+307 
-314 QKQIKRKKKKKR
+314 
-326 SLKLRQIKRKKKKK
+326 
-340 RSLKLKQRKRKRKK
+340 
-354 KKGLKPKQIKRK
+354 
-366 KKKKKNLRLKR
+366 
-377 IKRKKKKKRSLKL
+377 
-390 KQIKRKRKKKK
+390 
-401 GLKPKQIK
+401 
-409 RKKKKK
+409 
-415 GLKPKQIKRKKK
+415 
-427 KKKGLELKLKKRKK
+427 
-441 KKLKKRKKKKKK
+441 
-453 KRKKKKKK
+453 
-461 KKERKKKKKERKE
+461 KE
-474 KEEKERKEKEEK
+474 KEEKEKKEKEEK

-846 PQPIIPQPIPPQ
+846 PQPIISQPIPPQ

>member
-73 SCKTDAEIKNII
+73 SCNTDAEKINLI

-230 GKEEKSKEEEKERK
+230 GKEEKSKEEEERLKAEADKKKKEEEE
-244 KKKKKE
+244 KKKKE
-250 KKRKKKK
+250 K
-257 EKKRKKKKKE
+257 EE
-267 KRKKKIKRKKKK
+267 
-279 RRGLKQK
+279 
-286 QIKRKKKKKRSLKQK
+286 
-301 QIKRKK
+301 
-307 KKKRGLK
+307 
-314 QKQIKRKKKKKR
+314 
-326 SLKLRQIKRKKKKK
+326 
-340 RSLKLKQRKRKRKK
+340 
-354 KKGLKPKQIKRK
+354 
-366 KKKKKNLRLKR
+366 
-377 IKRKKKKKRSLKL
+377 
-390 KQIKRKRKKKK
+390 
-401 GLKPKQIK
+401 
-409 RKKKKK
+409 
-415 GLKPKQIKRKKK
+415 
-427 KKKGLELKLKKRKK
+427 
-441 KKLKKRKKKKKK
+441 
-453 KRKKKKKK
+453 
-461 KKERKKKKKERKE
+461 KERKE

-846 PQPIIPQPIPPQ
+846 PQSIIPQPIPPQ

-902 TEHIINYRED
+902 TEHIINYREE